1 MKANK
6 QHNLFAKPN
15 LVLSHFSSSSDINAV
30 DNQGANVM
38 HKAFLGGKIDLFDF
52 LLLKGVKMKVPTSPP
67 PLHFAAMGGHKVG
80 RLSDRPSVRPSVRPV
95 RSFETLDALLLFSR
109 NRSSG

>member
-80 RLSDRPSVRPSVRPV
+80 RLSVIVCPSVRYVLSRH
-95 RSFETLDALLLFSR
+95 DAFLLFSR